1 MGEDDKSKIIACKS
15 KSEKEIMATSIPIQS
30 SAGVL
35 TTNTLTTIYFSQATG
50 QISKIWN
57 IKFTPNDVTTPYNIK
72 FYISINS
79 GATDILIYNRDGNG
93 GDSIND
99 DTVYFLSNNMRL
111 KVLVDIANLLNY
123 TITGELITP

>member
-1 MGEDDKSKIIACKS
+1 MS
-15 KSEKEIMATSIPIQS
+15 TSVPIS
-30 SAGVL
+30 NSAGVL
-35 TTNTLTTIYFSQATG
+35 TANTLTTIYFAQGTG
-50 QISKIWN
+50 QISKIYN
-57 IKFTPNDVTTPYNIK
+57 IKFTPNDIVTAYNIK
-72 FYISINS
+72 FYISIDS

-99 DTVYFLSNNMRL
+99 DTVYFLSSDMRL